1 MQLLKVMAMAL
12 EPSGTQQQQ
21 QNPNATT
28 DWMEFCNRHALA
40 AAQDFSKSC
49 MQYITMNLTETAR
62 TTLTH
67 KDFLRKFLDCFT
79 EHFETDYNKRKT
91 QNKIIN
97 GSRSEEEFIESE
109 EGSPKMHHK
118 PFFRR

>member
-1 MQLLKVMAMAL
+1 MAL